1 MNSQMEQGPRFRHF
15 VSPGPSVSVTLD
27 GQALELPFGVML
39 AAALL
44 DRGIATF
51 GVSVT
56 KGEPRGPLCLMGTCL
71 QCNVLV
77 DGIPMRA
84 CRVAVRDGLVIER
97 RLDPLPPSPREVPR
111 G

>member
-1 MNSQMEQGPRFRHF
+1 MEQGPRFRHF
-15 VSPGPSVSVTLD
+15 VAPAQPVSVTLD
-27 GQALELPFGVML
+27 GQPMELPFGAML

-44 DRGIATF
+44 GRGIAAF

-71 QCNVLV
+71 QCYVLV
-77 DGIPMRA
+77 DGVPVRA
-84 CRVAVRDGLVIER
+84 CRVAAREGMVIER

>member
-1 MNSQMEQGPRFRHF
+1 MGIEMEQGPRFRRF
-15 VSPGPSVSVTLD
+15 VSPGPPVSVVLD
-27 GQALELPFGVML
+27 GQAMELPYGLML

-44 DRGIATF
+44 GRGIATL

-71 QCNVLV
+71 QCSVLV
-77 DGIPMRA
+77 DGVPMRA

-97 RLDPLPPSPREVPR
+97 QLDPLPPSPREVPR